1 MRAMVLERQD
11 LIERGPIMP
20 RDLDRPE
27 PRGRKV
33 RVKVKTCGVC
43 RTDLHIAE
51 GEMGAG
57 KLPLVMGHQVVG
69 IVDAMGGSSRRF
81 SPGQRVGAFWLAGS
95 CNSCVF
101 CESGRENLCEK
112 AEFTGYDVD
121 GGYEEYMIAD
131 EDFLVSIPDSFSD
144 EHAAPLLCGGVI
156 GYRALRLS
164 GAEKRLGLFGFG
176 SSAHIVLQLA
186 RSMGMEVFVFT
197 RSEEHRKLAKRLGAA
212 WVGGTGDDAGAKMD
226 GAVIFSP
233 AGDTVR
239 DALRFMDR
247 GATVAIN
254 AVRMSP
260 LPSLDYDALYH
271 ERRIMS
277 VANVTRRDATE
288 FMKVAEGIE
297 TSVELFRMEE
307 LNRALKLLKD
317 SRINGSAVV
326 RID

>member
-1 MRAMVLERQD
+1 MRAIVLEEQKS
-11 LIERGPIMP
+11 IELEPLRAMDIEK
-20 RDLDRPE
+20 PE
-27 PRGRKV
+27 PGGREV

-51 GEMGAG
+51 GEMEAR
-57 KLPLVMGHQVVG
+57 KMPLVMGHQVVG
-69 IVDAMGGSSRRF
+69 IVDARGEGSRRF

-121 GGYEEYMIAD
+121 GGYAEYMIAD
-131 EDFLVSIPDSFSD
+131 EDYLVSIPDSFSD

-197 RSEEHRKLAKRLGAA
+197 RSEEHRRLAKRLGAIWA
-212 WVGGTGDDAGAKMD
+212 GGTEDDAGAKMD

-239 DALRFMDR
+239 EALRFIDR

-254 AVRMSP
+254 AVHMSP

-277 VANVTRRDATE
+277 VANVTRRDAIE
-288 FMKVAEGIE
+288 FLKVAEGIE

-307 LNRALKLLKD
+307 LNRALKRLKE

-326 RID
+326 RIG

>member
-51 GEMGAG
+51 GEMEAG

-254 AVRMSP
+254 AVRMIP

-297 TSVELFRMEE
+297 TSVELFRIEE

>member
-51 GEMGAG
+51 GEMEAG

-186 RSMGMEVFVFT
+186 RSMGMEVCVFT

-254 AVRMSP
+254 AVRMIP